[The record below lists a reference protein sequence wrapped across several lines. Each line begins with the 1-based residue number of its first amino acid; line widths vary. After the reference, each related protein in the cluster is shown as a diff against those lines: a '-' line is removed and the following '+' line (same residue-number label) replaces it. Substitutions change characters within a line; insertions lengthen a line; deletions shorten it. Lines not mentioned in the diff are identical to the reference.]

1 MRLGF
6 RWARHSFDLVA
17 MVLDATIYAK
27 AANEFVRKALKR
39 RYMRK

>member
-1 MRLGF
+1 
-6 RWARHSFDLVA
+6 